1 MTSGE
6 GLELFRDLHSRAAER
21 RAREAGLFF
30 GESPTVVRRLIDAGV
45 PIRHLVV
52 SDRRRAFLDT
62 VPEDTVRKVLAESE
76 LYDLVGFEM
85 HRGVIATFERPPLV
99 NISDLSAS
107 RCLVV
112 LEGINDADNLGS
124 LIRTAVALGVTD
136 FVCDPTT
143 ADLYTRRCVRVS
155 MGTVGA
161 VSLSRSAVWPPS
173 LGGRQLIAMSPS
185 GVALGDG
192 VSEPM
197 AVAFGAE
204 GAGLSQALLD
214 VADVVVR
221 IPMSNDVDSLNVS
234 HAAAI
239 ALHHFSRCEPPRQ
252 GFR

>member
-1 MTSGE
+1 MSPGE
-6 GLELFRDLHSRAAER
+6 GLELFRDLRSRAAER
-21 RAREAGLFF
+21 RVREAGLFF
-30 GESPTVVRRLIDAGV
+30 GESPTVVRRLIAAGV
-45 PIRHLVV
+45 PISRLVV

-62 VPEDTVRKVLAESE
+62 VPEHTKSTILAESE

-85 HRGVIATFERPPLV
+85 HRGVIATFELPPPV

-112 LEGINDADNLGS
+112 LEGINDANNLGS

-161 VSLSRSAVWPPS
+161 VSLSRPAAWPPP
-173 LGGRQLIAMSPS
+173 LGDRQLIAMSPR
-185 GVALGDG
+185 GVSMGDG
-192 VSEPM
+192 ISEAM
-197 AVAFGAE
+197 AIAFGAE

-214 VADVVVR
+214 IADVVVS

-239 ALHHFSRCEPPRQ
+239 ALHHFSRCEPPTRES
-252 GFR
+252 R